1 MNEEKLN
8 EFRKVDLK
16 VFCPGVN
23 PGEKIETELNPI
35 INWLLYSGL
44 ISLSIVG
51 WYDTDHIA

>member
-1 MNEEKLN
+1 MITIIFFEDGARAMNEEKLN

-35 INWLLYSGL
+35 IN
-44 ISLSIVG
+44 
-51 WYDTDHIA
+51 